1 MNRTRKTS
9 TSPRTAAD
17 NMIVEMME
25 KGQNTLCRQY
35 SVVPH
40 LLLVVLSTREG
51 IVGFLSL
58 TSSVVVV
65 PHSSSSS
72 LASSLAVVVRLSENL
87 AQSTFQD

>member
-17 NMIVEMME
+17 NMIVEMMG
-25 KGQNTLCRQY
+25 KGQNTLCQY

-58 TSSVVVV
+58 TSSVIVVV